1 MQEHQ
6 QKLKEEPE
14 LIKQNE
20 LKKQQEQLRK
30 IETEVK
36 SKEAEKTKLAKEY
49 VNSVNAIEIAES
61 AYIKE
66 VKMYNTKIGAN
77 Q

>member
-1 MQEHQ
+1 MQEYQ
-6 QKLKEEPE
+6 QKLKDEPE

-20 LKKQQEQLRK
+20 LKKQQEQLKK

-36 SKEAEKTKLAKEY
+36 SKETEKTKLAKEY
-49 VNSVNAIEIAES
+49 VNSMNAIEIAES

-66 VKMYNTKIGAN
+66 VKMYSTKIGAN

>member
-1 MQEHQ
+1 MQEYQ
-6 QKLKEEPE
+6 QKLKDEPE

-49 VNSVNAIEIAES
+49 VNSMNAIEIAES

-66 VKMYNTKIGAN
+66 VKMYNAKIGAN